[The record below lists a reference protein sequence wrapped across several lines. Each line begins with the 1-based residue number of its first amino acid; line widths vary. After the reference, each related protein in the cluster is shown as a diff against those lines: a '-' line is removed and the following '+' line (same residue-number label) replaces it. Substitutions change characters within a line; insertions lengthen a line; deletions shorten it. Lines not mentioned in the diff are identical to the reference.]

1 MIIKFLGTGTSQGV
15 PVIGCHCSVCSSDNP
30 KDNRLRSSVFLEE
43 DETKIVI
50 DAGPDFRQ
58 QLLREKIEDLDAVLF
73 THEHKDHIAG
83 LDDIRPINYLKKK
96 EIDVFATPRVIKA
109 LKREYQYIFSE
120 DPYPGIPQI
129 KIHPVGKTRKFKVK
143 SLEVTP
149 VEVFHHKLPVLGFRI
164 KNFAYI
170 TDANMIPVKE
180 LKKLRSL
187 EVLVLNALR
196 KEPHLSHF
204 HLEAAVKMAQQ
215 IGAKKNFFHTH
226 KSFNG
231 HARRG

>member
-96 EIDVFATPRVIKA
+96 RDRCICDT
-109 LKREYQYIFSE
+109 QS
-120 DPYPGIPQI
+120 D
-129 KIHPVGKTRKFKVK
+129 
-143 SLEVTP
+143 
-149 VEVFHHKLPVLGFRI
+149 
-164 KNFAYI
+164 
-170 TDANMIPVKE
+170 
-180 LKKLRSL
+180 
-187 EVLVLNALR
+187 
-196 KEPHLSHF
+196 
-204 HLEAAVKMAQQ
+204 
-215 IGAKKNFFHTH
+215 
-226 KSFNG
+226 
-231 HARRG
+231 